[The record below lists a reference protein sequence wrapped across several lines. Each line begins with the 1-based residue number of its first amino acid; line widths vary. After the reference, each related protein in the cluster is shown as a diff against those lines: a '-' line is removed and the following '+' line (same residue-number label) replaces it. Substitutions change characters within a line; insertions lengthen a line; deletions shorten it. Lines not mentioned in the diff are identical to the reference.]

1 MKGLKDQKTKEMDRD
16 VEAKAVAKVY
26 WEDPREKLCN
36 AVEDLHLGS
45 FGHTEQDVHIVI
57 GQKPVSCPLCFL
69 DSKIDDSTSPPTRLV
84 LTQWMGQPPEDTTW
98 EPWLEL
104 RDAYHLE
111 DKVVFWDGSID
122 RDPQDPN
129 IARPRRVVTKPKY
142 LSDYV
147 T

>member
-1 MKGLKDQKTKEMDRD
+1 M
-16 VEAKAVAKVY
+16 
-26 WEDPREKLCN
+26 P
-36 AVEDLHLGS
+36 DL
-45 FGHTEQDVHIVI
+45 TIVKSLFSSSANI
-57 GQKPVSCPLCFL
+57 VFRLLAPT